1 MDTAMT
7 KGETEFDEGG
17 LRMIDDRLVDLSGK
31 VAVITGGARGQGA
44 AEARLFASL
53 GARVVI
59 TDIRES
65 EGQEVAASIGAAARF
80 VRHDVSSQEG
90 WQQVVAVAANEFGRL
105 DVLVNNAAICIV
117 MPILDQSL
125 DEFER
130 QLRVNLMGSFLG
142 IKAVVD
148 PMKAAG
154 GGSIINISSQAGL
167 QGFSGYGVYGSSK
180 WGLRGLTK
188 VAAIELGPLGIRV
201 NAVYPGMIDTPM
213 IGHLD
218 VRLGPGGHP
227 GAPLTRV
234 GVPEEVASVVA
245 FLASD
250 ASSYITGA
258 DLAVDGGASAGRI
271 PMTTPAIAQ

>member
-1 MDTAMT
+1 
-7 KGETEFDEGG
+7 
-17 LRMIDDRLVDLSGK
+17 MIDNPLVDLSGK
-31 VAVITGGARGQGA
+31 VAIITGGGRGQGA

-53 GARVVI
+53 GAQVVI
-59 TDIRES
+59 SDILER
-65 EGQEVAASIGAAARF
+65 EGQQVAASIGAAARF
-80 VRHDVSSQEG
+80 VRHDVTSPEG
-90 WQQVVAVAANEFGRL
+90 WQHVVEVATDEFGRL
-105 DVLVNNAAICIV
+105 DVLVNNAAVCTV
-117 MPILDQSL
+117 TPILDQSF

-130 QLRVNLMGSFLG
+130 MLRVNLIGPFLG

-148 PMKAAG
+148 PMKEAG
-154 GGSIINISSQAGL
+154 GGSIVNISSQAGL
-167 QGFSGYGVYGSSK
+167 QGLAGYGAYGSSK
-180 WGLRGLTK
+180 WGLRGLTR
-188 VAAIELGPLGIRV
+188 VAVIELGPLGIRV

-234 GVPEEVASVVA
+234 GVPEEVATVVA

-271 PMTTPAIAQ
+271 PLTTPAIGQ